1 MKPKRYL
8 GRSLQ
13 LISALFL
20 ALALLALGGP
30 AAAAEAPPK
39 PTCVTAKCHST
50 MGTEK
55 YVHGPAAVGDCTFCH
70 QQIGKHS
77 FKPIK
82 NVGELCYQCHNRED
96 GAKHVHPPV
105 KEGNCTG
112 CHDPHQS
119 PNKFQLRAAG
129 EELCFLCHKKFEI
142 VGGQFVHSPVEEGGC
157 NSCHNPHGSDF
168 PKMLMAEGNDVC
180 FSCHSDKEE
189 ESKTKKHTHSPVADS
204 CLNCHSPHST
214 NHEYNLMG
222 DANQELCFM
231 CHDDK
236 QEEIKNDKVTHKG
249 LNTKQKCL
257 ACHDP
262 HYSDNVK
269 QLIKPPMDLC
279 LSCHSQAYTNAQGE
293 QTTANMAEI
302 LKNNKYKHGPI
313 LEKDCTACHNPH
325 GSDNFRI
332 LKAYFPPVFY
342 SPYDPKNY
350 ALCFMCHEN
359 DLASTPTTK
368 TITGFRN
375 GDQNLHYVHVNKTVK
390 GRTCRACHDAHA
402 TNNPRHIRDSVPFG
416 RWGLPINYTKTATGG
431 SCAPGCHQP
440 FKYDRQ
446 HPVKNR

>member
-1 MKPKRYL
+1 MEPKRKS
-8 GRSLQ
+8 GRSLH
-13 LISALFL
+13 LFPAFFL
-20 ALALLALGGP
+20 ALAILAWGGSAH
-30 AAAAEAPPK
+30 AANAPPK

-50 MGTEK
+50 MGKAK

-70 QQIGKHS
+70 QQTGKHA

-96 GAKHVHPPV
+96 QGKHVHPPV
-105 KEGNCTG
+105 KDGECTG

-129 EELCFLCHKKFEI
+129 EELCFLCHDKTKL
-142 VGGQFVHSPVEEGGC
+142 VGGQFVHSPVKEGGC
-157 NSCHNPHGSDF
+157 TSCHSPHSSDF
-168 PKMLMAEGNDVC
+168 PKMLMAAGNDVC

-189 ESKTKKHTHSPVADS
+189 ESKTKKHTHAPVADS
-204 CLNCHSPHST
+204 CTNCHSPHSAKY
-214 NHEYNLMG
+214 EYNLIG
-222 DANQELCFM
+222 EPEQGLCFM

-236 QEEIKNDKVTHKG
+236 EQEIKNDKVPHKG
-249 LNTKQKCL
+249 LDTKQKCL

-269 QLIKPPMDLC
+269 QLLKPPMDLC
-279 LSCHSQAYTNAQGE
+279 LSCHSQAYDDGDHQ
-293 QTTANMAEI
+293 TANMAKI

-350 ALCFMCHEN
+350 ALCFMCHEK
-359 DLASTPTTK
+359 DLASTQYTMTM
-368 TITGFRN
+368 TGFRN

-431 SCAPGCHQP
+431 QCMPGCHQL
-440 FKYDRQ
+440 FKYDRE